1 MSEIFFYHITRTPL
15 ELTLGELLEKTMAR
29 GWRALV
35 RSCSEE
41 MLLRLDA
48 QLWLRGDTGFMAHG
62 LAGGAHD
69 ADQPILLS
77 SQAGNPNRADI
88 LFALGNTPIDPGEVQ
103 RFERVCLLFDGN
115 DPENLSSA
123 RDQWRALGKTDHV
136 TRYWSQE
143 SGNWREKS

>member
-88 LFALGNTPIDPGEVQ
+88 LFALGNTPIDPGE
-103 RFERVCLLFDGN
+103 
-115 DPENLSSA
+115 
-123 RDQWRALGKTDHV
+123 
-136 TRYWSQE
+136 
-143 SGNWREKS
+143 